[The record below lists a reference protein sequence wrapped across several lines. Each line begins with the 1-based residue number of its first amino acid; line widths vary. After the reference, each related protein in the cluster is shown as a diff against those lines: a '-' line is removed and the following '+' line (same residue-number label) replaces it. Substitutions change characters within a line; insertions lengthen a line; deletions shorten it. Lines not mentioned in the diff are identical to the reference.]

1 MERTENMNI
10 VDKFQAKRLGVSEER
25 YRESEKI
32 AMTIWNNLISE
43 GKVMNPYIHI
53 KLNKGFVVVE
63 MWFIISIVN
72 FILFFYSNVFNLAIP
87 KKEILIIGIIHM
99 LLFLVGMFIMYRHD
113 IKQFEKRVEEISK
126 VIKESGEHK
135 FIVPVKKY
143 GYDNKEIVREVII
156 QTDRA
161 EMARLIA
168 IGDFQHD
175 GWIVDTDYQNY
186 KQFKG

>member
-1 MERTENMNI
+1 MGRNKNMNI
-10 VDKFQAKRLGVSEER
+10 VDKFQAKILGVSEER

-32 AMTIWNNLISE
+32 TMTIWNNLISE

-53 KLNKGFVVVE
+53 KINKGFVVVE
-63 MWFIISIVN
+63 IWFIISMVN
-72 FILFFYSNVFNLAIP
+72 FILFFYSKVFNLAIP

-113 IKQFEKRVEEISK
+113 IKQFEKRVEEISR

-135 FIVPVKKY
+135 FIVPMKHPYKK
-143 GYDNKEIVREVII
+143 DIVREAVISAD
-156 QTDRA
+156 TA
-161 EMARLIA
+161 EKAMLIA
-168 IGDFQHD
+168 IGEFEKGS

-186 KQFKG
+186 KQLKG